1 MRKSWKNFKY
11 KLHGYFKEI
20 GGEEELEMA
29 KRRRHPDLKDDRQQD
44 WEMLCDRWFS
54 DEFKV
59 IIFFLVIIILFVLL
73 LLFCFSGKIIEEY
86 C

>member
-29 KRRRHPDLKDDRQQD
+29 KRRRHPDLKDDHQQD

-59 IIFFLVIIILFVLL
+59 IIFFSCNYNFICLTTLILF
-73 LLFCFSGKIIEEY
+73 FRKDH
-86 C
+86 